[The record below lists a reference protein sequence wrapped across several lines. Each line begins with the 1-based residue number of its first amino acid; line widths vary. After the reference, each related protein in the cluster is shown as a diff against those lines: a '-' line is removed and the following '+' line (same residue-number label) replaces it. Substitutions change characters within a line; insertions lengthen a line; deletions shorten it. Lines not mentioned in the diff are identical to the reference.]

1 MKKCLTPL
9 FLVATASIA
18 FIGCDDEGQTI
29 KLPATVQTYLD
40 TNYPKAEIEESE
52 QEKLCTGAT
61 IYEVKLEVEEDKTK
75 DLTFSAEGVLL
86 FTESEIDAS
95 ALPAAVTASVTAN
108 YPSHT
113 IAEAEV
119 LDMADGSKQYEV
131 ELKNGTQT
139 SDVLFLADGTKV
151 CEEAGDDG
159 DEE

>member
-1 MKKCLTPL
+1 M
-9 FLVATASIA
+9 AAMASFA

-61 IYEVKLEVEEDKTK
+61 VYEVKLEVEEDKTK

-86 FTESEIDAS
+86 FTESEMAAS
-95 ALPAAVTASVTAN
+95 ALPAAVTASIAAN
-108 YPSHT
+108 YANYST
-113 IAEAEV
+113 EEAEV

-139 SDVLFLADGTKV
+139 VDVLFLADGTKV
-151 CEEAGDDG
+151 CEETGDEDG
-159 DEE
+159 DEEK